1 MMKIDTLL
9 LIQIII
15 TFICIISIL
24 VYVNSIYR
32 RTIQHFND
40 ELLKHI
46 FIEALRYL
54 KKLNSKDYIVYE
66 KYEIWRYCVYF

>member
-1 MMKIDTLL
+1 MKIDTLL
-9 LIQIII
+9 LMQIII

-32 RTIQHFND
+32 KTIQHFND
-40 ELLKHI
+40 EFLKNI

-66 KYEIWRYCVYF
+66 KYEIWRYCVHF

>member
-9 LIQIII
+9 LMQIII
-15 TFICIISIL
+15 TFICVISIL

-32 RTIQHFND
+32 KTIQHFND
-40 ELLKHI
+40 KFLKYI
-46 FIEALRYL
+46 SIEALGYL

-66 KYEIWRYCVYF
+66 KYEIWRYCVHF